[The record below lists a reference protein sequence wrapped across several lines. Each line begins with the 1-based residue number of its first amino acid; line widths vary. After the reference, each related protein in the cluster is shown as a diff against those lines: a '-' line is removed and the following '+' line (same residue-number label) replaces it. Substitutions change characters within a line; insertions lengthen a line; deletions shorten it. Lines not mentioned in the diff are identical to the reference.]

1 MGEDLELGRDFHD
14 TLEHDHL
21 ARINR
26 SIDRLS
32 QTLDAEARTT
42 NEGEIEAYLVI
53 HKRMLKL
60 IARLEFLDDIELKG

>member
-1 MGEDLELGRDFHD
+1 MGEDLELGGGFHD

-32 QTLDAEARTT
+32 QTLDVDARATI
-42 NEGEIEAYLVI
+42 EGEIEAYYVI
-53 HKRMLKL
+53 RERMLKL
-60 IARLEFLDDIELKG
+60 IARLEFHNDIELKR

>member
-1 MGEDLELGRDFHD
+1 MGEDLELGRGVHD

-32 QTLDAEARTT
+32 QTLDV
-42 NEGEIEAYLVI
+42 EGETTIEQKIEAYYVI
-53 HKRMLKL
+53 RDRMLKL
-60 IARLEFLDDIELKG
+60 IARLEFLDDIELKQ